1 MDHNYFPERDVSWVT
16 PLDNQVLIQVA
27 FTEVSALMTY
37 DEAYVKAEQVS
48 NRVGLIKKL
57 GASAY
62 TDKATGEQWANYDVK
77 VGDVILLPEMAI
89 ATTFWVDGVLFSL
102 VADVHVKAI
111 VNNPELALSCLK
123 KKY

>member
-1 MDHNYFPERDVSWVT
+1 MEHNFFPDRDISWLK

-27 FTEVSALMTY
+27 FTEVSHLMAY
-37 DEAYVKAEQVS
+37 DEAYVKAEQLS

-62 TDKATGEQWANYDVK
+62 TDKDTGKPWANYDVK
-77 VGDVILLPEMAI
+77 EGDTILLPEMAI
-89 ATTFWVDGVLFSL
+89 ATTLWIDGVLFSL

-111 VNNPELALSCLK
+111 VSDPAGALSCLK